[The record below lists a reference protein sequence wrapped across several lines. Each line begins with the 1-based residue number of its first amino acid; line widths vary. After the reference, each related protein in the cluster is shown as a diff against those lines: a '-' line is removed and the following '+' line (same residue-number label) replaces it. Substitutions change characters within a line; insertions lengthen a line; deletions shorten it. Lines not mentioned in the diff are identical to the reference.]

1 TLHPSMPWTFS
12 DHCFGWLQLARPV
25 SDVPDQSPRE
35 AALESEKSPR
45 ITAPEFYL
53 EIADDLPPTH
63 QHKDTPDAVAE
74 IHANFCA
81 FQEQNQIFAPA
92 APVPLPVLI
101 VTGSL
106 GSGKT
111 TLMKRLMNRRANLRI
126 AALAHDLASKI
137 NIDASFLAAE
147 VQPGLGKGEYLFQSS
162 AWRDGDVAGLSG
174 CACCPGF
181 DDALGL
187 AVKTALREGAD
198 RGLLDYLLLETSGAA
213 DPRQIVAALEVR
225 FGPLA
230 RARLDRVVT
239 VVDAERVLA
248 EGHGWL
254 DQKAQ
259 ASCPSRRREECQL
272 QLAQLLVADVV
283 LLNKVDICNDE
294 PKALELL
301 RQLCPHVKV
310 LSCAFG
316 DVPVPELLDVVLIF
330 ADGVSEGDLVDTR
343 LALSDL
349 TVPPTEMAVT
359 EEIVSQLQPD
369 FEMLESTDQPDG
381 CVRFRLTGHSFFNI
395 SKDLDISE
403 PPYRIDLDALNRD
416 LAQIVNAEKGAI
428 FLATGEGLCRVAR
441 WQAGRPRKEVEEF
454 SPCCGPWVVWRKK
467 VQRSASIQSV
477 PSPPSPLPAVLAAA
491 RAEAPTLLQRCIS
504 VMWQVVSAAN
514 ELQNRVVCD
523 GSGRWHREMANTM
536 QLHPKQ
542 IGQRSHAVNAAVEL
556 MANSSCNEERRP
568 SFLRKT
574 MATAIRGNEAQKKW
588 KALRQGAASS
598 NDVEESEPEA
608 EPLGQCLPNKLSLSL
623 GDSADATPRR
633 SFRTTSS
640 AVFDGPGKDLLSD
653 VPLFRDCTDRFLQ
666 ALSDQVH
673 TRLVQPGT
681 DIYLE
686 GERGDSL
693 FYLCRGEVEVLHGE
707 EVQSTHKDGAVFG
720 EMAAASKHPA
730 LTTRSATVRA
740 TALCDVKVLQRDD
753 LLQVLNHFREDAKR
767 IHEKVERHVEE
778 LREKGEL
785 PARKEWWRMD
795 TRRSSVASVASATSE
810 GCKPQ
815 NPQNAWTRAF
825 SGMKLARRLSHIAP
839 TRPHAYTM
847 AMSAMTGLTG
857 SVCHG
862 RHVRS
867 EGSPLKGDGALF
879 VRQHERQ
886 ASKSSNLTDTP
897 YTPKSTVTSWCLT
910 RLLRHLLRF
919 QLINFL
925 VQRSSAE
932 SLDSEVHEVS
942 PSIQVLDP
950 CESEQVSRSDPPED
964 SKAEQV
970 RRLSLLLDIW
980 SPKLAEAADSGEL
993 VATLKIQDSRPPP
1006 LPSLERAAS
1015 AARPGSTPR
1024 MPRRPQSQE
1033 SMILT
1038 AKLPRPQTDH
1048 RPKRRLPSLREQRQ
1062 RAVNLH
1068 PFNQGGLVAGSV
1080 HEATRRGLA
1089 LANQAALRVCRQEPI
1104 NDVASRHQQARRK
1117 QARGSDTRH
1126 TACSKLRQP
1135 HARMPGLKALK
1146 GPKVWASPELTT
1158 PYPTTLWQDFQA
1170 LRAQDANC
1178 TLSVCA

>member
-1 TLHPSMPWTFS
+1 
-12 DHCFGWLQLARPV
+12 
-25 SDVPDQSPRE
+25 
-35 AALESEKSPR
+35 
-45 ITAPEFYL
+45 
-53 EIADDLPPTH
+53 
-63 QHKDTPDAVAE
+63 
-74 IHANFCA
+74 
-81 FQEQNQIFAPA
+81 
-92 APVPLPVLI
+92 
-101 VTGSL
+101 
-106 GSGKT
+106 
-111 TLMKRLMNRRANLRI
+111 
-126 AALAHDLASKI
+126 
-137 NIDASFLAAE
+137 
-147 VQPGLGKGEYLFQSS
+147 
-162 AWRDGDVAGLSG
+162 
-174 CACCPGF
+174 
-181 DDALGL
+181 
-187 AVKTALREGAD
+187 
-198 RGLLDYLLLETSGAA
+198 
-213 DPRQIVAALEVR
+213 
-225 FGPLA
+225 
-230 RARLDRVVT
+230 
-239 VVDAERVLA
+239 
-248 EGHGWL
+248 
-254 DQKAQ
+254 
-259 ASCPSRRREECQL
+259 
-272 QLAQLLVADVV
+272 
-283 LLNKVDICNDE
+283 
-294 PKALELL
+294 
-301 RQLCPHVKV
+301 
-310 LSCAFG
+310 
-316 DVPVPELLDVVLIF
+316 
-330 ADGVSEGDLVDTR
+330 
-343 LALSDL
+343 
-349 TVPPTEMAVT
+349 
-359 EEIVSQLQPD
+359 
-369 FEMLESTDQPDG
+369 
-381 CVRFRLTGHSFFNI
+381 
-395 SKDLDISE
+395 
-403 PPYRIDLDALNRD
+403 
-416 LAQIVNAEKGAI
+416 
-428 FLATGEGLCRVAR
+428 
-441 WQAGRPRKEVEEF
+441 
-454 SPCCGPWVVWRKK
+454 
-467 VQRSASIQSV
+467 
-477 PSPPSPLPAVLAAA
+477 
-491 RAEAPTLLQRCIS
+491 
-504 VMWQVVSAAN
+504 
-514 ELQNRVVCD
+514 
-523 GSGRWHREMANTM
+523 
-536 QLHPKQ
+536 
-542 IGQRSHAVNAAVEL
+542 

-588 KALRQGAASS
+588 KALRKGAGSS
-598 NDVEESEPEA
+598 NDVEESEPAA

-653 VPLFRDCTDRFLQ
+653 VPLFTDCTDRFLQ

-707 EVQSTHKDGAVFG
+707 EVQSIHKDGAVFG

-847 AMSAMTGLTG
+847 AMSAMTGLAGLT
-857 SVCHG
+857 SKAVHG
-862 RHVRS
+862 LPHRGRRMS
-867 EGSPLKGDGALF
+867 DGALF

-886 ASKSSNLTDTP
+886 ASKSSVASLTSIREGQADP
-897 YTPKSTVTSWCLT
+897 DSNKENEGASSSTSSSSSGSNEPDMPDWAMLEDDASS
-910 RLLRHLLRF
+910 RR
-919 QLINFL
+919 
-925 VQRSSAE
+925 RSSAE
-932 SLDSEVHEVS
+932 SLDSEVHEAS

-950 CESEQVSRSDPPED
+950 CESEKVSRSDPPAD

-980 SPKLAEAADSGEL
+980 SSKLAEAADSGEL

-1033 SMILT
+1033 SMSLT

-1104 NDVASRHQQARRK
+1104 NDVASRHQEARRK

-1135 HARMPGLKALK
+1135 RARMPGLKALK

-1170 LRAQDANC
+1170 LRAQDAIC